1 MSENSVKIH
10 VYLKYINRDAL
21 NFKPKGQRPSPIS
34 WPFCFGRGYLVKE
47 LGRPIWNQTNALSF
61 ISISP
66 SNPIGMDC
74 QCVQY
79 GIDGSSEKACT
90 LPHKKK
96 KKAKKCFNDSMHQ

>member
-1 MSENSVKIH
+1 
-10 VYLKYINRDAL
+10 LAFFL
-21 NFKPKGQRPSPIS
+21 
-34 WPFCFGRGYLVKE
+34 GRGYLVKE

-66 SNPIGMDC
+66 SNPIGMDS

-79 GIDGSSEKACT
+79 GIDGSFEKACI

-96 KKAKKCFNDSMHQ
+96 KKKEQ